1 MPPLL
6 TVLRGA
12 QLPLAAGE
20 KEMLGSRCD
29 RFTQRLRGMGI
40 SLHHY
45 SATNAGSPRR
55 LRPER
60 AGRVYYGAV
69 FPRSK
74 EEIPNKSSAFWLS
87 DDAFNEILCSMVIED
102 SRERKECAMQ
112 DHGDMS
118 TARSLDSE
126 IHGVSVVSGARG
138 SGAARNGSSSRMVVR
153 PAEPGGGGT
162 LTWRMKVFQFCSRA
176 T

>member
-1 MPPLL
+1 
-6 TVLRGA
+6 
-12 QLPLAAGE
+12 
-20 KEMLGSRCD
+20 
-29 RFTQRLRGMGI
+29 
-40 SLHHY
+40 
-45 SATNAGSPRR
+45 
-55 LRPER
+55 
-60 AGRVYYGAV
+60 VYYGAV

-138 SGAARNGSSSRMVVR
+138 SGAARNGSSGRMVVR
-153 PAEPGGGGT
+153 AGEPGGGGT

>member
-1 MPPLL
+1 MAHFSPGVNTKSLGTPKSPVRCRNYKDYLSESA
-6 TVLRGA
+6 VNRECSARKIVSRG
-12 QLPLAAGE
+12 
-20 KEMLGSRCD
+20 R
-29 RFTQRLRGMGI
+29 
-40 SLHHY
+40 
-45 SATNAGSPRR
+45 
-55 LRPER
+55 ER

-74 EEIPNKSSAFWLS
+74 EEIPNKSSAFWLG

-102 SRERKECAMQ
+102 SHERKECAMQ

-138 SGAARNGSSSRMVVR
+138 SGAARNGSSGRMVVR